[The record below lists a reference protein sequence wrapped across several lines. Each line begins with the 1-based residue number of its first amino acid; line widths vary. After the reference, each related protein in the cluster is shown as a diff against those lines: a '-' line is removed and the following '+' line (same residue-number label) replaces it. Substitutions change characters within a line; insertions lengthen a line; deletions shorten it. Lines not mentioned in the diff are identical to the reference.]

1 LVVTDDER
9 AALMRLTQRPRSN
22 RTLAFRARLVL
33 ACADGAAKTTV
44 AQRYRT
50 TNATVDDRK
59 H

>member
-1 LVVTDDER
+1 
-9 AALMRLTQRPRSN
+9 MRLTQRPRSN